1 MKTRKEAWNLLT
13 EHTSNPS
20 LIKHALSVEAAM
32 RHFAS
37 KGDHDVEKWG
47 IVGLL
52 HDFDYEKHPTMEEH
66 PHAGA
71 EILRGLGCDEEI
83 VRAIMSH
90 GNHTG
95 VTRQS
100 AMEKTLFAVDE
111 LCGFIVAVTLV
122 RPSKDVRDVKPKS
135 VVKKLKDKA
144 FARAVNR
151 DDIQQGFEELGMERS
166 PFIQEVLTAMSSAA
180 DDLGL
185 SGDGNQET
193 P

>member
-1 MKTRKEAWNLLT
+1 MKTRQEAWQLLT

-20 LIKHALSVEAAM
+20 LIKHALAVEAAM

-37 KGDHDVEKWG
+37 KGGHDEERWG

-52 HDFDYEKHPTMEEH
+52 HDFEYEKHPTMEEH
-66 PHAGA
+66 PFAGA

-83 VRAIMSH
+83 VRAILSH

-95 VTRQS
+95 VTRES
-100 AMEKTLFAVDE
+100 EMEKTLFAVDE

-151 DDIQQGFEELGMERS
+151 DDIQQGFEELGLERN
-166 PFIQEVLTAMSSAA
+166 PFIQEVLTAMSGIAA
-180 DDLGL
+180 ELGL
-185 SGDGNQET
+185 AGGGNGD
-193 P
+193 